1 MIKQLGLP
9 DLPSGVSGTSGMCG
23 NEHDHHQSH
32 PFPAYNLNSNAM
44 ITVASTEVFPNGFP
58 EDFSILLTL
67 RPKRSIRQA
76 PLFTMY
82 SSLDEKVLELSVGE
96 DILLHYQDLNGS
108 PLDDDVYTFDTN
120 INDDK

>member
-23 NEHDHHQSH
+23 IEHDQHQTH
-32 PFPAYNLNSNAM
+32 PFPAYNLDNNAM

-67 RPKRSIRQA
+67 RPKRSIHRA

-96 DILLHYQDLNGS
+96 EILLQYQDLNGS
-108 PLDDDVYTFDTN
+108 PLDDDVYTFETN
-120 INDDK
+120 IADDK